1 MMYHLL
7 MNAALV
13 SMANLGMEIDPWG
26 AVNDGVMGGLSA
38 GGMVQSD
45 QGLTFKGTLSL
56 ENNGGFSSV
65 RRLVDEDLSNA
76 TAVRIEVRG
85 DGREY
90 QFRIRQDAGFDGV
103 AWRAV
108 FPSSAGWQQIDLAFD
123 EFTPV
128 FRGRQVPQAGPVVPA
143 AIRQIGFL
151 VADKKAGEF
160 ELDIRRIEFIG
171 AEGLVMHD

>member
-13 SMANLGMEIDPWG
+13 SVVNLGMEIDSWRSI
-26 AVNDGVMGGLSA
+26 NDGVMGGLSA
-38 GGMVQSD
+38 GGMVQTD
-45 QGLTFKGTLSL
+45 EGLSFKGTLSL

-65 RRLVDEDLSNA
+65 RRAVSQDLSSA
-76 TAVRIEVRG
+76 TAIRIVVRG

-90 QFRIRQDAGFDGV
+90 QFRIRQDNGFDGV

-108 FPSSAGWQQIDLAFD
+108 FPSSAEWQQIDIAFD
-123 EFTPV
+123 EFAPV
-128 FRGRQVPQAGPVVPA
+128 FRGRPVPQAGPVVPS

-160 ELDIRRIEFIG
+160 WLEIRSIEFIG
-171 AEGLVMHD
+171 AGN

>member
-1 MMYHLL
+1 MYHLL
-7 MNAALV
+7 MNVALV
-13 SMANLGMEIDPWG
+13 SVANLGMEVDSWRS
-26 AVNDGVMGGLSA
+26 VNDGVMGGLSA

-45 QGLTFKGTLSL
+45 EGLTFTGRLSL

-65 RRLVDEDLSNA
+65 RRLVSQDLSSA

-90 QFRIRQDAGFDGV
+90 QFRIRQNNGFDGV

-108 FPSSAGWQQIDLAFD
+108 FPSGDEWQQIDIAFD

-128 FRGRQVPQAGPVVPA
+128 FRGRMVPQSGPVLPS
-143 AIRQIGFL
+143 AIQQVGFL
-151 VADKKAGEF
+151 VADKKAGGF
-160 ELDIRRIEFIG
+160 ELEIRRIEFIG
-171 AEGLVMHD
+171 AEDTAVND

>member
-1 MMYHLL
+1 MIYHLV
-7 MNAALV
+7 MNAALASV
-13 SMANLGMEIDPWG
+13 ANLGMEVDAWRS
-26 AVNDGVMGGLSA
+26 VNDGVMGGLSA

-45 QGLTFKGTLSL
+45 EGLSFKGTLSL

-65 RRLVDEDLSNA
+65 RRLVSQDLSNA

-90 QFRIRQDAGFDGV
+90 QFRIRQNNGFDGI

-108 FPSSAGWQQIDLAFD
+108 FPSSTEWQQIELAFD

-128 FRGRQVPQAGPVVPA
+128 FRGRQVPQAGPVVPS
-143 AIRQIGFL
+143 AIQQIGFL
-151 VADKKAGEF
+151 VADKKAGGF
-160 ELDIRRIEFIG
+160 ELDIRRIEFVG
-171 AEGLVMHD
+171 AEN

>member
-7 MNAALV
+7 MNVALV
-13 SMANLGMEIDPWG
+13 SVANLGMEIDPWRS
-26 AVNDGVMGGLSA
+26 VNDGVMGGLSA

-45 QGLTFKGTLSL
+45 QGLTFKGTISL

-90 QFRIRQDAGFDGV
+90 QFRIRQDTGFDGV

-108 FPSSAGWQQIDLAFD
+108 FPSSAEWQQIEIAFD
-123 EFTPV
+123 DFTPV
-128 FRGRQVPQAGPVVPA
+128 FRGGQVPQAGPVVPSA
-143 AIRQIGFL
+143 VRQVGFL
-151 VADKKAGEF
+151 LADKKAGEF
-160 ELDIRRIEFIG
+160 GLDIRRIEFIG
-171 AEGLVMHD
+171 AEDTLKHD

>member
-1 MMYHLL
+1 
-7 MNAALV
+7 MNTALV
-13 SMANLGMEIDPWG
+13 SVVNLGMEIDPWG

-45 QGLTFKGTLSL
+45 ESLSFKGTLSL

-65 RRLVDEDLSNA
+65 RRAVNQDLSSA

-90 QFRIRQDAGFDGV
+90 QFRIRQDNGFNGV

-108 FPSSAGWQQIDLAFD
+108 FASSAGWQQIDIAFD

-128 FRGRQVPQAGPVVPA
+128 FRGRQVPQAGPVVPS

-171 AEGLVMHD
+171 AEDTLKHD

>member
-7 MNAALV
+7 MNAALASV
-13 SMANLGMEIDPWG
+13 ANLGMEIDSWG
-26 AVNDGVMGGLSA
+26 SVNDGVMGGLSA
-38 GGMVQSD
+38 GGMVQSSE
-45 QGLTFKGTLSL
+45 GLSFKGTLSL

-65 RRLVDEDLSNA
+65 RRLVSQDLSTA

-90 QFRIRQDAGFDGV
+90 QFRIRQDNGFDGV

-108 FPSSAGWQQIDLAFD
+108 FTSSAEWQQIEIPFD
-123 EFTPV
+123 EFIPV
-128 FRGRQVPQAGPVVPA
+128 FRGRQVPQAGPVVPS

-171 AEGLVMHD
+171 TGDTVTHD